1 MAEKEQEK
9 IRLKKGKDEE
19 KRLKR
24 SGKGNVKSK
33 GCGGTAHP
41 QCQ

>member
-1 MAEKEQEK
+1 MAGKYGRK
-9 IRLKKGKDEE
+9 RARKDKAKKKGKDEE

-33 GCGGTAHP
+33 GS
-41 QCQ
+41 